1 MYTRACRYKNI
12 LTFIAVRSTQTTVAW
27 YRCTTPILSRGH
39 RRSPPPIR
47 KKFFLN
53 MGRERRWPRWIKKAS
68 HIGIKRLW
76 PKPRRQYAGKEV
88 TPGPAGGCHSD
99 SLRGRQWWQTCRR
112 KDACPWL
119 SSTRK
124 FNTLRPRQ
132 KWPAFSGQRYQIHF
146 LEWKYNLWISPKIS
160 LKFVLR
166 SQLTIFQHYFR

>member
-1 MYTRACRYKNI
+1 MQLGAPKLQPPDTDVQRPFYSVA
-12 LTFIAVRSTQTTVAW
+12 TVA
-27 YRCTTPILSRGH
+27 L
-39 RRSPPPIR
+39 PPIR

-53 MGRERRWPRWIKKAS
+53 MGRERRWPRWIKRAL

-132 KWPAFSGQRYQIHF
+132 NGRHF
-146 LEWKYNLWISPKIS
+146 PDNVIKYIS
-160 LKFVLR
+160 LNESITYEFRLR
-166 SQLTIFQHYFR
+166 FHWNLF